1 MLIEISLSLIGCSS
15 DIYYRPVPYQEA
27 STTTNQRLF
36 RENRPDTVLLVLI
49 KDKYLNLKRDS
60 DICVYFFEANNPE
73 LKKKINSFTYYPYRI
88 KKNSDK
94 LVGCVAWRQKILM
107 YIPLNGKKERE
118 IVLGLGLGSPSESET
133 IRKKKFILRKSE
145 PQYYRWGEVSRDY
158 GTRKERKFYRIYPK
172 QSIKL

>member
-107 YIPLNGKKERE
+107 YIPLNGKK
-118 IVLGLGLGSPSESET
+118 
-133 IRKKKFILRKSE
+133 
-145 PQYYRWGEVSRDY
+145 
-158 GTRKERKFYRIYPK
+158 
-172 QSIKL
+172 

>member
-60 DICVYFFEANNPE
+60 LFCLFF
-73 LKKKINSFTYYPYRI
+73 
-88 KKNSDK
+88 
-94 LVGCVAWRQKILM
+94 
-107 YIPLNGKKERE
+107 
-118 IVLGLGLGSPSESET
+118 
-133 IRKKKFILRKSE
+133 
-145 PQYYRWGEVSRDY
+145 
-158 GTRKERKFYRIYPK
+158 
-172 QSIKL
+172 

>member
-60 DICVYFFEANNPE
+60 DICVYFFEAN
-73 LKKKINSFTYYPYRI
+73 S
-88 KKNSDK
+88 
-94 LVGCVAWRQKILM
+94 
-107 YIPLNGKKERE
+107 
-118 IVLGLGLGSPSESET
+118 
-133 IRKKKFILRKSE
+133 
-145 PQYYRWGEVSRDY
+145 
-158 GTRKERKFYRIYPK
+158 
-172 QSIKL
+172 